1 MVDRSQNDNSHFQG
15 QGVAEQDGHPTDG
28 RKFQLPGLK
37 CGNCGERLPTV
48 LYSEQVPGLIVRDR
62 RCPACGHSNKTAE
75 RVISSGPVRKYF
87 RG

>member
-1 MVDRSQNDNSHFQG
+1 MVDQSRSDSSPCRG
-15 QGVAEQDGHPTDG
+15 QTVAERD
-28 RKFQLPGLK
+28 FQLPGLK

-48 LYSEQVPGLIVRDR
+48 RETEQVPGLIVRDR

>member
-1 MVDRSQNDNSHFQG
+1 MVNRNPQCKLEERSLSPEHAMDGDRKSFS
-15 QGVAEQDGHPTDG
+15 V
-28 RKFQLPGLK
+28 PGLT

-75 RVISSGPVRKYF
+75 RVISSGPVRRYF

>member
-1 MVDRSQNDNSHFQG
+1 MVNRNPQCKLDAASPYQGHEMNGDRKTFD
-15 QGVAEQDGHPTDG
+15 V
-28 RKFQLPGLK
+28 PGLK

-48 LYSEQVPGLIVRDR
+48 RETEQVPGLIVRDR
-62 RCPACGHSNKTAE
+62 RCPSCGHSNKTAE

>member
-1 MVDRSQNDNSHFQG
+1 MVDQNRSDSSLCRG
-15 QGVAEQDGHPTDG
+15 PSVAE
-28 RKFQLPGLK
+28 REFQLPGLK